1 MVNPI
6 LFGDYAM
13 ADPSD
18 PDVEDPRLYSD
29 LGDYAK
35 VREKMDK
42 MLEVYNF
49 EYSPTLWFSL
59 QTLLSTPLRST
70 ESSGS
75 RKAVDY

>member
-42 MLEVYNF
+42 MLEDYNF
-49 EYSPTLWFSL
+49 EYSPM
-59 QTLLSTPLRST
+59 PLVLFTDALEHTTKIHRII
-70 ESSGS
+70 
-75 RKAVDY
+75 RF